1 MIEVFFSKVFG
12 KCFFL
17 ASQKGLPLPDMY
29 IFLGLLIILFVFF
42 FFEGIFSKGK
52 PPQGTR
58 AYFFFTTFVAF
69 FTIFSRVGPAE
80 CMDNNN
86 NEAPHPQ
93 APAAPPAGP
102 EEDIRGTLL
111 NIVSEPAGP
120 LELPSIIR
128 EMRGFFSHYA
138 TGGRNPSTRNI
149 QTWLATEFSIDQSQ
163 TDERAAIIAAMQEIK
178 EEYPPDS
185 LSPGQAKDHLYNRMN
200 TWLDARGRENLNLR
214 KTSWPP
220 LS

>member
-1 MIEVFFSKVFG
+1 MFSRLELRFSKILG
-12 KCFFL
+12 KIFFL
-17 ASQKGLPLPDMY
+17 HADLLGLKFL
-29 IFLGLLIILFVFF
+29 IFFFITLFLGAFF
-42 FFEGIFSKGK
+42 WPRYQARTS
-52 PPQGTR
+52 R
-58 AYFFFTTFVAF
+58 F
-69 FTIFSRVGPAE
+69 FTIFLTVFLALSSFMTAAE
-80 CMDNNN
+80 CMDNN

-93 APAAPPAGP
+93 VPAAPPAGL